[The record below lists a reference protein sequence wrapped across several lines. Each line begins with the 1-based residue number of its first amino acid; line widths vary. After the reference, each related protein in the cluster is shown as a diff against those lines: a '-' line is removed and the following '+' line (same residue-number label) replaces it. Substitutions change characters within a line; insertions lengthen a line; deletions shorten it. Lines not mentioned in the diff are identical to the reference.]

1 VLRLEDEEAYWLPQ
15 IVLRRIAQHIAGD
28 IVMSER
34 PGQAM
39 RKWREIFGASQVE
52 VAKHMGVTA
61 SVVSD
66 YEKGRRQPG
75 SYFVRRFVEALLEI
89 DGERG
94 GVVARRLARIFQLH
108 YLGAV
113 IDMREF
119 ETGIPLDAVVTA
131 VKGLPVNSY
140 IPKEHV
146 YGYTVIDSI
155 KAIMSL
161 RGNEF
166 FYLLGTTTQRV
177 VVFTGVT
184 TGRSPMIALRVSTI
198 KPAAIVLHGPK
209 RLDFLA
215 SWIAESE
222 NVPVILST
230 VKSVSELVASL
241 QKLSSSPQEV

>member
-1 VLRLEDEEAYWLPQ
+1 MAFSDDESYWLPN

-28 IVMSER
+28 IVMSEK

-75 SYFVRRFVEALLEI
+75 SLFVKRFVEALLEI
-89 DGERG
+89 DSERG
-94 GVVARRLARIFQLH
+94 GVVSRRLARIFQLH

-119 ETGIPLDAVVTA
+119 EAGIPLDVIVTA
-131 VKGLPVNSY
+131 VKGIPVNSF
-140 IPKEHV
+140 IPRELV
-146 YGYTVIDSI
+146 YGYTVVDSV
-155 KAIMSL
+155 KAILTL

-166 FYLLGTTTQRV
+166 LYLLGTTTQRV

-222 NVPVILST
+222 NVPIILST
-230 VKSVSELVASL
+230 ANSIAELVSSL
-241 QKLSSSPQEV
+241 QKLSSSPPAV